1 MHFEQRL
8 RGSADTFSRGNGPTN
23 DLRAAQGRGAATP
36 FATAAAHRPPSPSGG
51 PSAGIVEPSWACYK
65 RRLTLRC
72 SGRQPGVRPVAA
84 AELKYR

>member
-1 MHFEQRL
+1 MVAGQPLLPLLPPLTGL
-8 RGSADTFSRGNGPTN
+8 RVR
-23 DLRAAQGRGAATP
+23 RAV
-36 FATAAAHRPPSPSGG
+36 
-51 PSAGIVEPSWACYK
+51 PSAGIVEPISACYK